1 MTLLNASI
9 FNAGSLGSLA
19 KLQDECTGDH
29 VLLKRTGENVR
40 YCVISDI
47 AAISELVSNKS
58 DSVFCGSFYLK
69 NQEQYCS

>member
-47 AAISELVSNKS
+47 AAISEQVSNKEVI
-58 DSVFCGSFYLK
+58 VFFVDHFI
-69 NQEQYCS
+69 